1 MTVRVLVAV
10 DGSEMA
16 ERALRYA
23 LQTHHDAEITV
34 LHVVGEPSPMFGIAA
49 GIAVADD
56 IQEAAREHAQTVLS
70 EAEAVAAEFDTEIE
84 TVVEVGHPARA
95 IIEEA
100 ADHDL
105 VVIGSHGGS
114 IADRLFIG
122 NVAERVFRRSPVPV
136 TTVR

>member
-1 MTVRVLVAV
+1 MAFRVLVPI

-23 LQTHHDAEITV
+23 LETHPDAEITV
-34 LHVVGEPSPMFGIAA
+34 LHVVGEPSPMFGGAT

-56 IQEAAREHAQTVLS
+56 IQEAAREQAETVLD
-70 EAEAVAAEFDTEIE
+70 EAEAVAAEFDAEIE
-84 TVVEVGHPARA
+84 TVVEMGHPSRA
-95 IIEEA
+95 ILEEA
-100 ADHDL
+100 EDYDL
-105 VVIGSHGGS
+105 LVIGSHGGS

-122 NVAERVFRRSPVPV
+122 NVAERVFRRSPIPV